1 MFKDFG
7 RRLERDLKRMVETRL
22 KETEEASGGRLKV
35 TLLKLPRIRCTI
47 EQFSNTVY
55 LLLNN
60 QYLIDKLFQPTPID
74 VQVISHEMQR
84 YAVWFGGSML
94 ASTVRLINRYYQNYN
109 HRYYGSGKTKE

>member
-1 MFKDFG
+1 MYDK
-7 RRLERDLKRMVETRL
+7 
-22 KETEEASGGRLKV
+22 
-35 TLLKLPRIRCTI
+35 I
-47 EQFSNTVY
+47 SNTECLV
-55 LLLNN
+55 LHN

-109 HRYYGSGKTKE
+109 HRYYDSGKKRVREI